1 MTGSSIIGSFWGAF
15 VVNAYSEIMARIIK
29 TPASMFYV
37 PGIFPLVPGITAYRT
52 INAIVE
58 NNYSEALNSGI
69 LTLAIGGAIVLGIM
83 ISSIIVKFLF
93 KCSIHRNIHCKE

>member
-37 PGIFPLVPGITAYRT
+37 Y
-52 INAIVE
+52 
-58 NNYSEALNSGI
+58 
-69 LTLAIGGAIVLGIM
+69 
-83 ISSIIVKFLF
+83 
-93 KCSIHRNIHCKE
+93 